1 MDADLFVTFMCDDSS
16 DKGCD
21 HTDKGTVYKNIK
33 EVKMRK
39 FTKDD
44 YDLVKKYEKDFT
56 RAIES
61 RYCTGLLK
69 EELEVVSKVYIA
81 TLNRQANLS
90 CGGCVLQMMTSVGRL
105 YLAYKKEAAAA
116 EEELKKEKKTR
127 VRRKK
132 NEDKIEDQAS

>member
-1 MDADLFVTFMCDDSS
+1 MDVDLFVTFMCDDSG

-21 HTDKGTVYKNIK
+21 HTYKGTVYKNNK
-33 EVKMRK
+33 EVMRMRK
-39 FTKDD
+39 FNNDD
-44 YDLVKKYEKDFT
+44 YELVKSYEKDFT

-61 RYCTGLLK
+61 RFCTGLLK
-69 EELEVVSKVYIA
+69 EELEVVSKVYRE

-90 CGGCVLQMMTSVGRL
+90 CGACVLQMMTSVGRL
-105 YLAYKKEAAAA
+105 YFAYIKETAAA
-116 EEELKKEKKTR
+116 EEEQKKEKK